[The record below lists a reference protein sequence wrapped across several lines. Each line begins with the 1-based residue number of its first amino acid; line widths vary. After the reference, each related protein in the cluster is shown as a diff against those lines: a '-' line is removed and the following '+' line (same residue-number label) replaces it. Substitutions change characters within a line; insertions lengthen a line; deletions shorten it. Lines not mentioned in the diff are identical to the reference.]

1 MNNLTSRAFEDLAQH
16 DFLRY
21 SPTICQYVA
30 PGSSREDHGLLLF
43 RENPFPFF
51 CRDCLLQ
58 LSLIFTVGKYLL
70 PILNSRCS
78 VYLSYG
84 LVLVAQLCLILCNPM
99 DCSPPSSSVHGIL
112 QARLLGWVVIPFSRG
127 SSQPRDQ
134 TQVSYITG
142 RFFTV

>member
-1 MNNLTSRAFEDLAQH
+1 MNNLTSRAFGDLAQH

-21 SPTICQYVA
+21 SPTIYQYIA
-30 PGSSREDHGLLLF
+30 PGSGREDHGLLLF
-43 RENPFPFF
+43 SENPLPSL

-70 PILNSRCS
+70 PVLNSHCS

-84 LVLVAQLCLILCNPM
+84 LVLVTQLCLILCKPM

-112 QARLLGWVVIPFSRG
+112 QARLLKWVAIAFSRG
-127 SSQPRDQ
+127 SS
-134 TQVSYITG
+134 
-142 RFFTV
+142 

>member
-16 DFLRY
+16 AFLRY

-30 PGSSREDHGLLLF
+30 PGLGREDHGLLLF
-43 RENPFPFF
+43 RENPLPSF

-70 PILNSRCS
+70 PILNSHCS

-84 LVLVAQLCLILCNPM
+84 LVLVAQLCLILCNPT

-112 QARLLGWVVIPFSRG
+112 QARLLGWVAVPFSRV
-127 SSQPRDQ
+127 SS
-134 TQVSYITG
+134 
-142 RFFTV
+142 